1 MIAETLSV
9 GTELLLGQI
18 VDTDA
23 VFLAQMLSRLGITL
37 YVRTTVGDNPD
48 RIKKSL
54 RLALSRADL
63 VITIGGLGPTMD
75 DLTKEMAAEVLG
87 VALVEDA
94 AHAEWLRAFGRDRG
108 LTDVP
113 PSFQKQA
120 LVPQSGRGL
129 PNPSGTALGA
139 LFEKDGKTVIC
150 LPGPPNELIP
160 MAEQSVEPYLR
171 QKTSGQRQVIRSRT
185 LRIIGAGESIIED
198 RVRDLMQGANPTVA
212 PYAKTGEVHLRV
224 TARAASDEE
233 ADQLDC
239 PRGTATARTTRV
251 IGSTARTIRRWNMPW
266 CICSPCSA
274 KR

>member
-23 VFLAQMLSRLGITL
+23 VFLAQMLSRLGVTL
-37 YVRTTVGDNPD
+37 YVRTTVGDNPE
-48 RIKKSL
+48 RIKDAL

-63 VITIGGLGPTMD
+63 VITVGGLGPTMD

-87 VALVEDA
+87 VPLVEDA

-120 LVPQSGRGL
+120 LVPESGRGL
-129 PNPSGTALGA
+129 PNPNGTALGA
-139 LFEKDGKTVIC
+139 LFEKDGKTIIC

-160 MAEQSVEPYLR
+160 MVEQSVEPYLR
-171 QKTSGQRQVIRSRT
+171 ERTSGERQVIRSRT
-185 LRIIGAGESIIED
+185 LRIIGCGRE
-198 RVRDLMQGANPTVA
+198 
-212 PYAKTGEVHLRV
+212 
-224 TARAASDEE
+224 
-233 ADQLDC
+233 
-239 PRGTATARTTRV
+239 
-251 IGSTARTIRRWNMPW
+251 
-266 CICSPCSA
+266 
-274 KR
+274 